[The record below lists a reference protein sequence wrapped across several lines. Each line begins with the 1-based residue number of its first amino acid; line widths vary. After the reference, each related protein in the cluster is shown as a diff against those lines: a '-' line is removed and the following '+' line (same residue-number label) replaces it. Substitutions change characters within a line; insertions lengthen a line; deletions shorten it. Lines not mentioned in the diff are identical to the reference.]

1 MKRIAGVFVLVAMLA
16 APAAAGSLNTAIISL
31 FPKDVGEFAYADLKA
46 ARKHPWFAQMKDQ
59 LLPSRFRQFEQF
71 LVSAGIDPN
80 AQVDELA
87 WAATLPS
94 REQGDMI
101 VGIALGTFRPAD
113 AEQFFKK
120 QKLESFEVRGFKLF
134 AFGSGAG
141 PTDIFFFFLDSNTAA
156 FGHRA
161 ILEKMIEVRFGA
173 EEGLLRNEE
182 LYPLIEETNGR
193 SLVWAV
199 LGPGYTQVAIQQ
211 LVPEAAQFPET
222 PKLAARLKAT
232 IIELQPD
239 RGLDV
244 KFQSVCATPD
254 DANLFAALIQAGLMY
269 KRYQETQSNP
279 DLAKVLESATV
290 TPRGD
295 RLEMRV
301 NLSEETLLAL
311 LRRNTFAVKL

>member
-1 MKRIAGVFVLVAMLA
+1 MKRIAAALIATIILA
-16 APAAAGSLNTAIISL
+16 TPAAAGSLNPAIISL
-31 FPKDVGEFAYADLKA
+31 FPKEVAEFAYADLKG
-46 ARKHPWFAQMKDQ
+46 ARKHAWFAQMKDQ
-59 LLPSRFRQFEQF
+59 ILPARFRQFEQF

-87 WAATLPS
+87 WAATLPTKQ
-94 REQGDMI
+94 QGDMV

-113 AEQFFKK
+113 AEKFFKQ
-120 QKLESFEVRGFKLF
+120 QKLGSVEVRGFKLF

-141 PTDIFFFFLDSNTAA
+141 PSDIFFFFMDSNTAA

-211 LVPEAAQFPET
+211 LVPEAAQFPEA
-222 PKLAARLKAT
+222 PKLVAKLKAT

-239 RGLDV
+239 RGLDA

-254 DANLFAALIQAGLMY
+254 DANLFAALIQAGMMY
-269 KRYQETQSNP
+269 KRYQESQSNP

-301 NLSEETLLAL
+301 TLSEETLLAL

>member
-16 APAAAGSLNTAIISL
+16 APIAAGSLNTAIISL

>member
-1 MKRIAGVFVLVAMLA
+1 MKRFAAALLATMILA
-16 APAAAGSLNTAIISL
+16 APAAAGSLSTAIISL
-31 FPKDVGEFAYADLKA
+31 FPKDVAEFAYADLKS
-46 ARKHPWFAQMKDQ
+46 ARKHAWFAQMKDQ
-59 LLPSRFRQFEQF
+59 ILPTRFRQFEQF

-87 WAATLPS
+87 WAATLPTK
-94 REQGDMI
+94 EQGDMV
-101 VGIALGTFRPAD
+101 VGIALGSFRPTD
-113 AEQFFKK
+113 AETFFKQ
-120 QKLESFEVRGFKLF
+120 QKLGSIEVRGFKLF

-211 LVPEAAQFPET
+211 LVPEAAQFPEA
-222 PKLAARLKAT
+222 PKLAAKLKAT

-239 RGLDV
+239 KGLDA
-244 KFQSVCATPD
+244 KFQSVCASPD

-269 KRYQETQSNP
+269 KRYQEAEANP
-279 DLAKVLESATV
+279 DLAKVLETATV
-290 TPRGD
+290 APRGD

-301 NLSEETLLAL
+301 TLSEETLLAL